1 MQQGLPPNTD
11 DLIGLA
17 TAGDRAAMS
26 RLLIEHYPK
35 LAARVEQRLPID
47 LKTVIAAEDILQD
60 AFGDAFARIDT
71 FSPQGEDAFYR
82 WMASIA
88 ENRMIDAVRAQ
99 KAAKRGGDWKRVS
112 AGAAGRSSI
121 ACLVDLVTASD
132 RTPSR
137 SAGSHEAAAAVQVGL
152 AALRPEYREAL
163 SLRYL
168 QGLPVADVAA
178 RLGKTES
185 AVHKLCSRG
194 LQGLREA
201 MGEAS
206 KYLSRK

>member
-152 AALRPEYREAL
+152 AALRPEYREAY
-163 SLRYL
+163 RC
-168 QGLPVADVAA
+168 VI
-178 RLGKTES
+178 
-185 AVHKLCSRG
+185 SRG
-194 LQGLREA
+194 CLSPMSRHGLARRNRRFTSSA
-201 MGEAS
+201 AADCRGCGRRWARHPS
-206 KYLSRK
+206 I

>member
-1 MQQGLPPNTD
+1 MDQGTQLNAA
-11 DLIGLA
+11 DLVERA
-17 TAGDRAAMS
+17 AAGDHAAIS
-26 RLLIEHYPK
+26 RLMIDVYPK
-35 LAARVEQRLPID
+35 LAARVEQRMPSD
-47 LKTVIAAEDILQD
+47 LKVVIATEDILQE

-71 FSPQGEDAFYR
+71 FRPEGDDAFYR
-82 WMASIA
+82 WIASIA

-99 KAAKRGGDWKRVS
+99 RAAKRGGDWNRLS

-121 ACLVDLVTASD
+121 ACLVDLMAASD

-137 SAGSHEAAAAVQVGL
+137 SVSMHEAAAAVQVGL
-152 AALRPEYREAL
+152 AGLRPEYREAL

-168 QGLPVADVAA
+168 QGLPVAEVAA